1 VVLLKHAIN
10 SPNPAGYSMR
20 SFFHTLSKHRF
31 LLLFIAVLASLL
43 IRPAVPLCVEDRNA
57 TRHAVK
63 RAVVAVILKDASP
76 TSYQNKTT
84 GTAAGFAVDALDI
97 IARRAGLSVSYVFA
111 GNWEEAIEMLGR
123 GAADLA
129 PDMAVTYQRLMVMD
143 FSAPLEVVPLNYFV
157 RRESNWTEQDLASC
171 SVGVMKGSVA
181 GEMLNRRKGIRL
193 AQYDSYSQGLFELLS
208 GKIDVFAGPAPTIFK
223 QAHDARVVE
232 RLKTVGKPL
241 SEIKRCIAVRKGNAE
256 LLTLIDRSMAGFIG
270 SPEYKAIYQKWYGSP
285 DSYWTA
291 SRVSVAA
298 ALVIGLVIFAMA
310 SWRYYSI
317 SSLNRELA
325 LSAAE
330 RKKAE
335 EEVRALNSH
344 LENLVSERTTELE
357 QSNRDLS
364 GFSYAI
370 SHELR
375 GPIARL
381 QGFSAALMEECD
393 NPESD
398 ESRYIARRINTASH
412 QLQHVV
418 DSLLL
423 LNRLSR
429 AELAREAVDLSA
441 TASEIAGRLVVENV
455 GQQVEIEVMP
465 GVVADCDG
473 RLMTI
478 CLENLL
484 GNAFKFCGA
493 TPGAKVEFGAYQDN
507 DLTVYFVRDN
517 GAGFD
522 MGYAKKLFVPFSRL
536 HQQEDFPGSGIGLA
550 LVHRIVE
557 RHGGRI
563 WADAEPNKGACFS
576 FTLGV

>member
-1 VVLLKHAIN
+1 
-10 SPNPAGYSMR
+10 MR
-20 SFFHTLSKHRF
+20 SFFLTLAKHRY
-31 LLLFIAVLASLL
+31 LLLLIAVFAWHL
-43 IRPAVPLCVEDRNA
+43 IRPTDPLCVEDRDA
-57 TRHAVK
+57 ALK
-63 RAVVAVILKDASP
+63 ADKKGVVAVILKDASP
-76 TSYQNKTT
+76 TSYQNKST
-84 GTAAGFAVDALDI
+84 GKAAGFAVDALDI

-111 GNWEEAIEMLGR
+111 GNWEEAIEMLAR

-143 FSAPLEVVPLNYFV
+143 FSAPLEVVPLSYFV
-157 RRESNWTEQDLASC
+157 RRESSWTEQDLTSH
-171 SVGVMKGSVA
+171 SIGVMKGSVA
-181 GEMLNRRKGIRL
+181 GELLNRRKGVRL

-208 GKIDVFAGPAPTIFK
+208 GKIDVFAGPAPTIYK

-232 RLKTVGKPL
+232 RLKTVGEPL
-241 SEIKRCIAVRKGNAE
+241 SEIKRCIAVRKGNVE
-256 LLTLIDRSMAGFIG
+256 LLTILDRSMAGFIG

-285 DSYWTA
+285 ESYWTA
-291 SRVSVAA
+291 RRVSLAA
-298 ALVIGLVIFAMA
+298 ALVIGLIIIAMA

-317 SSLNRELA
+317 SALNRELA
-325 LSAAE
+325 LSVAE

-335 EEVRALNSH
+335 AEVRALNIH
-344 LENLVSERTTELE
+344 LENLVSERTAELE

-381 QGFSAALMEECD
+381 QGFSAALMEESD
-393 NPESD
+393 NPGGD
-398 ESRYIARRINTASH
+398 ESRYIARRINAASH

-429 AELAREAVDLSA
+429 AELSRETVDLSA
-441 TASEIAGRLVVENV
+441 IASEIAGRLVIENV
-455 GQQVEIEVMP
+455 GQQVEIEIMP
-465 GVVADCDG
+465 GVVAGCDG

-484 GNAFKFCGA
+484 GNAYKFCGA
-493 TPGAKVEFGAYQDN
+493 KSGAKIEFGACKDN
-507 DLTVYFVRDN
+507 DLTVYYVRDN

-522 MGYAKKLFVPFSRL
+522 MAYARKLFIPFSRL

-550 LVHRIVE
+550 LVQRIID

-563 WADAEPNKGACFS
+563 WADAEPNKGACFY
-576 FTLGV
+576 FTLGT